1 MKRWF
6 ATLMIIAIGST
17 AVRADVTVVQTAVME
32 GSLASMAGT
41 NTAPKITTRIK
52 GLKSRTD
59 VELSS
64 GPTSTIVDLVAKQAI
79 VLVHDQK
86 TSQIVDGSG
95 AAASAPAET
104 AGAKV
109 ESPLT
114 ATGKTQ
120 LIDGIPCDE
129 YALTMSMPMS
139 TITAG
144 RVPPETAAMLKD
156 FTITMKGSLWVAK
169 PKDVPAFAAE
179 YIAFSQAIAKSELA
193 AAAMVM
199 TGVNLPGIDQMMKA
213 MFSVEGLTYQTVMDF
228 AIDGGSGELAALI
241 KQMGNMKITT
251 KVTSLSGDPVSDDLF
266 KVPEGYTVI
275 K

>member
-17 AVRADVTVVQTAVME
+17 AVRADVTVVQTASME
-32 GSLASMAGT
+32 GSLAAMAGT
-41 NTAPKITTRIK
+41 NTAPKITTRVK
-52 GLKSRTD
+52 GMKSRTD
-59 VELSS
+59 VELPT
-64 GPTSTIVDLVAKQAI
+64 GPTSTIVDLVAKQVI
-79 VLVHDQK
+79 ILVHEQK
-86 TSQIVDGSG
+86 TGQIVDGSG
-95 AAASAPAET
+95 AAAAAPAET

-120 LIDGIPCDE
+120 VIDAIPCDE

-139 TITAG
+139 AITAG

-156 FTITMKGSLWVAK
+156 FIITMKGSLWVAK

-179 YIAFSQAIAKSELA
+179 YIAFSQAIARSDLA
-193 AAAMVM
+193 AAAIVM
-199 TGVNLPGIDQMMKA
+199 TGVNVPGIDTMIKT
-213 MFSVEGLTYQTVMDF
+213 MFSVEGMTYQTVMDF
-228 AIDGGSGELAALI
+228 SIGGGSGELAALI

-251 KVTSLSGDPVSDDLF
+251 KVTSIAGDPVSDDLF
-266 KVPEGYTVI
+266 KVPEGYSVI